1 MESDTINIFA
11 SSMAASAKV
20 LTAAVP
26 ELSGYS
32 AHILKDGSVKVEIFT
47 GEGSKKTNVITPDV
61 ELQDIETEEEGEI
74 HD

>member
-1 MESDTINIFA
+1 
-11 SSMAASAKV
+11 
-20 LTAAVP
+20 
-26 ELSGYS
+26 
-32 AHILKDGSVKVEIFT
+32 VEIFT